1 FVMPSLTSASTGG
14 AFSFANLPTSSATTL
29 TPTTVAAAST
39 ASTMPASAAG
49 TRGALT
55 TSAAK
60 TPKPPS
66 EVVGKTVEEIIKEW
80 THELQERTSKFRKQA
95 EALGEW
101 DRRIITNRNLLIKL
115 ESEVAKVV
123 ESQHSLERQLELIET
138 HQQEIEKSLESM
150 EDEAERIYRD
160 ERPTLV
166 EDEAAA
172 TRDMMYEQAEF
183 VERELERMGEKIKET
198 IQNINA
204 AQGGDLEMVEG
215 ASPLDLVVRILN
227 NQLTSLMWIDEKAG
241 ELSGRIQSFADQGAA
256 HDKTYGLSRLQ
267 GA

>member
-1 FVMPSLTSASTGG
+1 MPT
-14 AFSFANLPTSSATTL
+14 
-29 TPTTVAAAST
+29 
-39 ASTMPASAAG
+39 SAAG

-172 TRDMMYEQAEF
+172 TRDMM
-183 VERELERMGEKIKET
+183 
-198 IQNINA
+198 
-204 AQGGDLEMVEG
+204 
-215 ASPLDLVVRILN
+215 
-227 NQLTSLMWIDEKAG
+227 
-241 ELSGRIQSFADQGAA
+241 
-256 HDKTYGLSRLQ
+256 
-267 GA
+267 

>member
-1 FVMPSLTSASTGG
+1 MQ
-14 AFSFANLPTSSATTL
+14 
-29 TPTTVAAAST
+29 
-39 ASTMPASAAG
+39 
-49 TRGALT
+49 
-55 TSAAK
+55 
-60 TPKPPS
+60 
-66 EVVGKTVEEIIKEW
+66 IIKEW

-138 HQQEIEKSLESM
+138 HQQEVISLSCHRFYCLSVPCFESHELFVRGEMSYFSFLCVFIGQIEKSLESM

-172 TRDMMYEQAEF
+172 TRDMM
-183 VERELERMGEKIKET
+183 
-198 IQNINA
+198 
-204 AQGGDLEMVEG
+204 
-215 ASPLDLVVRILN
+215 
-227 NQLTSLMWIDEKAG
+227 
-241 ELSGRIQSFADQGAA
+241 
-256 HDKTYGLSRLQ
+256 
-267 GA
+267 